1 MDYLLGIE
9 LGTTRLK
16 TGLYSTL
23 GSKINECVSAYP
35 LNFDKMSGKA
45 ESDPIDWWHAVIK
58 TLKSITSK
66 IDPTKI
72 KAICVGSHGPS
83 LVALDRADKISC
95 PSILWMD
102 SRAKCEAE
110 FISQKLNLKVN
121 DVAWFVP
128 KALWL
133 KNNHPSIFENVSTLF
148 QPLDYINYCL
158 TGIKRTVIVSDFV
171 KIWDEQILLVSELS
185 ENLFPKQIKIGEIL
199 GTITSETALITGL
212 AEGTPVTAGTGGA
225 DCFEVLISTGAMSK
239 GIVCDRGGT
248 SQGINL
254 CWDEKF
260 NDKNFFEAPHPFV
273 NGCFHIGGLMGTT
286 GKSLQWYK
294 ELYYGI
300 KEPYE
305 SLFKDAAHAKAG
317 SKKLIFLP
325 YLAGERTPWWDNKAR
340 GVFFGLSL
348 DHNKCDIARSILEGV
363 GYGLNHILNLFRN
376 YGVSIS
382 EIRSCGGQSLSPL
395 WNQIK
400 ADISGVKVVTNKVI
414 DGSTLGL
421 AIIAGV
427 GIGIYPNVKEASEQ
441 IIKID
446 KVYIPSEKNH
456 KLYSELQEI
465 YESLYPSLKNNF
477 AKLKTIEYT

>member
-16 TGLYSTL
+16 TGLYNTF
-23 GSKINECVSAYP
+23 GSRINEFISAYP
-35 LNFDKMSGKA
+35 LNFDKRTGKA
-45 ESDPIDWWHAVIK
+45 ESNPIDWWNAVIK
-58 TLKSITSK
+58 TVKSVTSK
-66 IDPTKI
+66 IEPTKL

-83 LVALDRADKISC
+83 LVALNNANQIAC

-102 SRAKCEAE
+102 SRAKSEAE
-110 FISQKLNLKVN
+110 FISHKLNLKVN
-121 DVAWFVP
+121 DVAWFIP

-133 KNNHPSIFENVSTLF
+133 KNNHPVIFESISTLF

-158 TGIKRTVIVSDFV
+158 TGSKRTVIVSDFV
-171 KIWDEQILLVSELS
+171 KIWDNQLLHVSGLP
-185 ENLFPKQIKIGEIL
+185 ENLFPEQVKIGELL
-199 GTITSETALITGL
+199 GYITADAASFTGL
-212 AEGTPVTAGTGGA
+212 SVGTPVIAGTGGA
-225 DCFEVLISTGAMSK
+225 DCFEVLISTGAMST
-239 GIVCDRGGT
+239 GIICDRGGT

-254 CWDEKF
+254 CWDKKF

-273 NGCFHIGGLMGTT
+273 ENCFHIGGLMGTT
-286 GKSLQWYK
+286 GKALQWYK
-294 ELYYGI
+294 ELYYGQE
-300 KEPYE
+300 EPYE
-305 SLFKDAAHAKAG
+305 SLFKDAEKAKPG

-325 YLAGERTPWWDNKAR
+325 YLTGERTPWWDNKAR

-348 DHNKCDIARSILEGV
+348 DHDKNDIARSILEGV
-363 GYGLNHILNLFRN
+363 GYGLNHVLNLFRN
-376 YGVSIS
+376 YGVNIS

-400 ADISGVKVVTNKVI
+400 ADITGVKVVTNKVT

-427 GIGIYPNVKEASEQ
+427 GVGIYSNVKEASEQ
-441 IIKID
+441 IIEID
-446 KVYIPSEKNH
+446 KIYIPSEKNH
-456 KLYSELQEI
+456 TLYSELQEI

-477 AKLKTIEYT
+477 AKLKSIEYT